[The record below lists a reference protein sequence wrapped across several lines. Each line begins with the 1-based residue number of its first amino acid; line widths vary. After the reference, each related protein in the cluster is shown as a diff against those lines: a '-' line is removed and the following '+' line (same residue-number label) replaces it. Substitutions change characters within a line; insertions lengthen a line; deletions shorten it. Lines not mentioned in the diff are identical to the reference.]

1 MKKEKCFLSFSYYD
15 HYAVIKREKSFFHLV
30 TIFTNEEGN
39 LFFFYLFTTITTPSS
54 REKKSFFQLATTI
67 TTTWSRE
74 KKFFFRL
81 ATKITTSWS
90 REKEVFF
97 IQPLCPLM
105 KKEKC
110 CFSFIHY
117 NHYAM
122 TKSESFFLIELLRSL
137 RYDVERKNFFFI
149 YLLRPPRH
157 DQERKFFFSFNH
169 FDH

>member
-157 DQERKFFFSFNH
+157 DQERKFFFFI
-169 FDH
+169 

>member
-1 MKKEKCFLSFSYYD
+1 MT
-15 HYAVIKREKSFFHLV
+15 KRKRSFFHSATLP
-30 TIFTNEEGN
+30 TNEKRKM
-39 LFFFYLFTTITTPSS
+39 LFFIYSLQSLCHDQ
-54 REKKSFFQLATTI
+54 EWKFFSHWATTI
-67 TTTWSRE
+67 TTLWCREKKLFFHLPTTTTTPWSRE
-74 KKFFFRL
+74 KIF
-81 ATKITTSWS
+81 
-90 REKEVFF
+90 FF

>member
-1 MKKEKCFLSFSYYD
+1 MKKEKCFFFIYSLRPLRHD
-15 HYAVIKREKSFFHLV
+15 QEK
-30 TIFTNEEGN
+30 
-39 LFFFYLFTTITTPSS
+39 
-54 REKKSFFQLATTI
+54 KKSFFQLATTI